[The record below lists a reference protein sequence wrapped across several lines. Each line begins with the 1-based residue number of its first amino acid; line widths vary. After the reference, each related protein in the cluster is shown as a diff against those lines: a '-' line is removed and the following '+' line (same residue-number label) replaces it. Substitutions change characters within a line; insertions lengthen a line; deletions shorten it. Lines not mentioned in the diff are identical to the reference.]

1 MKKQNVFKISAIAL
15 AIFLAGCKDNA
26 PVQTVTVPASTVA
39 ASNTAQAT
47 SMQAS
52 APATKQESGV
62 KVNKLASIVKLD
74 TELKPF
80 VQTNP
85 ALWLGDP
92 SDPFMGDIDAMNAFL
107 AEKGASRMSGV
118 YDFGIKGLKLIAF
131 SNHETNKYTYLAVTN
146 DTAVKVDITQLKL
159 LQGGDS
165 KLNTLWESITE
176 DYKINNIHFL
186 EKIEYDKTISF
197 KTGDGSKKI
206 LAVLDPENAE
216 SIAFDK
222 VLRQLQNTEVSIVLV
237 SMQQTDNGRNIIE
250 SIWSQAPENRLKAWQ
265 EYVDNKTIPTKQENG
280 EKFNW
285 GFSQNA
291 VKYLAGNLPSAFN
304 LANKKDT
311 DFSNIKDVET
321 NPSSLEKWLSDTS
334 IDPEVE
340 TILKIKPLW
349 TDAEPM

>member
-26 PVQTVTVPASTVA
+26 PVQTVTVPASSVATVPAQA
-39 ASNTAQAT
+39 ASTPAQ
-47 SMQAS
+47 
-52 APATKQESGV
+52 QESGV
-62 KVNKLASIVKLD
+62 KVNELASIVKLD

-107 AEKGASRMSGV
+107 AEKGASRMNGV
-118 YDFGIKGLKLIAF
+118 YDFGIRGLKLISF
-131 SNHETNKYTYLAVTN
+131 INHEKGTLSHLVTTN
-146 DTAVKVDITQLKL
+146 DTTLKINLENASL
-159 LQGGDS
+159 LQGGDA
-165 KLNTLWESITE
+165 KLNTIWSIFGSG
-176 DYKINNIHFL
+176 YKINTVHFINNI
-186 EKIEYDKTISF
+186 ENQKQNQISF

-222 VLRQLQNTEVSIVLV
+222 VLRQLQNTEISIVLV
-237 SMQQTDNGRNIIE
+237 STQQTDNGRNIIE

-291 VKYLAGNLPSAFN
+291 VKYLVNKLPTAYNLV
-304 LANKKDT
+304 NKKSSANT
-311 DFSNIKDVET
+311 NIIDLET
-321 NPSSLEKWLSDTS
+321 NPASLEKWLSDTS

>member
-26 PVQTVTVPASTVA
+26 PVQTVTVPASSVA
-39 ASNTAQAT
+39 ASVPVQAASTPAQ
-47 SMQAS
+47 
-52 APATKQESGV
+52 QESGV
-62 KVNKLASIVKLD
+62 KVNELASIVKLD

-118 YDFGIKGLKLIAF
+118 YDFGLKGLKLIAF

-165 KLNTLWESITE
+165 KLNTLWEHITE

-186 EKIEYDKTISF
+186 DKIEYDKTISF
-197 KTGDGSKKI
+197 KNGDGSKKI

-291 VKYLAGNLPSAFN
+291 VKYLAYKLPTAYN
-304 LANKKDT
+304 LANKKSSDK
-311 DFSNIKDVET
+311 SNVADLET
-321 NPSSLEKWLSDTS
+321 NPASLEKWLSDTS